1 MRIVRASACAAV
13 LMLALLGPAC
23 SLFHRSAKAKVPP
36 APLPAPAAP
45 VSQPAPRAPK
55 SPEVMNPAPPDIQPQ
70 PPAVQPPPVEPQK
83 IPPPPRRRSRVPA
96 PAPAPAVETVPAPQ
110 PPPPPPQ
117 LEQILTPQQQKAYN
131 EEIDRNISRAQRT
144 LAALG
149 GRRLDGEQQTY
160 LERIRAFLKQ
170 ADEARRTDLFRA
182 KNLAER
188 ASLLAD
194 DLLRSAQ

>member
-1 MRIVRASACAAV
+1 MRIVRASAFAAV
-13 LMLALLGPAC
+13 LILALLGPSC

-45 VSQPAPRAPK
+45 ASQPIPQPPK
-55 SPEVMNPAPPDIQPQ
+55 SPEVTNPVPPDIQPQ
-70 PPAVQPPPVEPQK
+70 PPNVQPPPVEPQK
-83 IPPPPRRRSRVPA
+83 IPPPPRRRSRVPTA
-96 PAPAPAVETVPAPQ
+96 PPAPAVETVPAPQ
-110 PPPPPPQ
+110 PPPPPQ

-131 EEIDRNISRAQRT
+131 DEIDRNVSRAQRT

-149 GRRLDGEQQTY
+149 GRRLNDEQQTY

-194 DLLRSAQ
+194 DLLRSVQ